1 MGETLVS
8 LLPIIAIFAIF
19 YLLMIR
25 PASKRQKAM
34 REMQNNLE
42 VGERVLTQSG
52 MFGTIV
58 RFEDDLVIVEI
69 APGVEVTVIRPAIA
83 GLAKD
88 ALAGR
93 PDASR
98 RIENETSEQDGDR

>member
-1 MGETLVS
+1 MGESLVS

-34 REMQNNLE
+34 RDMQSNLQ
-42 VGERVLTQSG
+42 VGEKVLTQAG
-52 MFGTIV
+52 IFATIL
-58 RFEDDLVIVEI
+58 RFEDDLVILEI

-88 ALAGR
+88 ALPAR
-93 PDASR
+93 AESDVD
-98 RIENETSEQDGDR
+98 SEAVDRDGDR

>member
-1 MGETLVS
+1 MGESLVS
-8 LLPIIAIFAIF
+8 LVPIIAIFAIF

-34 REMQNNLE
+34 REMQSNLQ

-52 MFGTIV
+52 FLATITG
-58 RFEDDLVIVEI
+58 FQEDLVVLEI
-69 APGVEVTVIRPAIA
+69 APGVEVTVIRAAIG

-88 ALAGR
+88 AVPAGTTEIE
-93 PDASR
+93 PEVDAADR
-98 RIENETSEQDGDR
+98 DGDR

>member
-8 LLPIIAIFAIF
+8 LVPIIAIFAIF

-34 REMQNNLE
+34 REMQSSLAIGDE
-42 VGERVLTQSG
+42 VLTQSG
-52 MFGTIV
+52 IFGTIT
-58 RFEDDLVIVEI
+58 RFDDDLVILAI

-83 GLAKD
+83 GLARD
-88 ALAGR
+88 ARPGR
-93 PDASR
+93 AEAAPEADSA
-98 RIENETSEQDGDR
+98 EQDGDR